1 MKDSILNFNKK
12 IKDLFICTPFIKS
25 VLKDNLAYKG
35 TFYLYILCKI
45 LCVFITYYLW
55 KAIFLS
61 SNNASLGGFTK
72 IEMVTYIFMSFVC
85 SNIVFISMTTKIGN
99 DVMDGT
105 ISINLIKPISYK
117 LKLLSESFGEMI
129 YKLIFPSLFIWVG
142 VEFYKMY
149 HMETYR
155 FLISNT
161 LLFLLSSFLG
171 FIIYFLFE
179 FCFGMLAFYS
189 TYVWGMEIIKN
200 SILTFLTGQLIPL
213 TFFPDTIQKIFDYL
227 PFASMNYVP
236 VMIYLG
242 KINRSKIIFLI
253 GKQMLWILLLEI
265 FSYILWKKITKRI
278 SILGG

>member
-12 IKDLFICTPFIKS
+12 IKNLFIYTPFIKS

-61 SNNASLGGFTK
+61 SDNASLGGFTD
-72 IEMVTYIFMSFVC
+72 IEMVAYIFMSFVC

-99 DVMDGT
+99 DVMDGS
-105 ISINLIKPISYK
+105 IAINLIKPISYK
-117 LKLLSESFGEMI
+117 LKLLSESFGEMV

-142 VEFYKMY
+142 IEYYKFCT
-149 HMETYR
+149 MENYR
-155 FLISNT
+155 FLLSNA

-213 TFFPDTIQKIFDYL
+213 TFFPDTIQKIFDYF
-227 PFASMNYVP
+227 PFALMNYAP

-242 KINRSKIIFLI
+242 KFNSSKIMFLI
-253 GKQMLWILLLEI
+253 VKQLVWIVLLEI
-265 FSYILWKKITKRI
+265 FSYRLWKRITKRI

>member
-1 MKDSILNFNKK
+1 MKDSILHFNKK
-12 IKDLFICTPFIKS
+12 IKNLFIYTPFIKS
-25 VLKDNLAYKG
+25 ILKDNLAYKG

-61 SNNASLGGFTK
+61 SDNASLGGFTD
-72 IEMVTYIFMSFVC
+72 IEMVAYIFMSFVC

-99 DVMDGT
+99 DVMDGS
-105 ISINLIKPISYK
+105 IAINLIKPISYK
-117 LKLLSESFGEMI
+117 LKLLSESFGEMV

-142 VEFYKMY
+142 VEYYKFCT
-149 HMETYR
+149 MENYR
-155 FLISNT
+155 FLLSNA

-213 TFFPDTIQKIFDYL
+213 TFFPDTIQKIFDYF
-227 PFASMNYVP
+227 PFALMNYAP

-242 KINRSKIIFLI
+242 KFNSSKIMFLI
-253 GKQMLWILLLEI
+253 VKQLVWIVLLEI
-265 FSYILWKKITKRI
+265 FSYRLWKRITKRI